1 MAVRARAIDMGG
13 GPHQAGR
20 QGDDGMSIWFKD
32 TETYDG
38 ARSAAKS
45 GMYAS
50 LGFAAM
56 LLIGLAVLFT
66 NNNAMMGVAA
76 LDPAAQMVAIALVC
90 GELAVALFAA
100 WRFYLGKGLVAG
112 SAALLIFVVE
122 IAMKIFAGPF
132 VGILW
137 YLVYLAIFLGLING
151 IRGAIALRQMGDAVE
166 VGETFQ

>member
-1 MAVRARAIDMGG
+1 
-13 GPHQAGR
+13 
-20 QGDDGMSIWFKD
+20 MSIWFKD

-38 ARSAAKS
+38 ARSATKS

-66 NNNAMMGVAA
+66 NNNAMIGAA
-76 LDPAAQMVAIALVC
+76 ELDPMAQTVAIAVVC

-100 WRFYLGKGLVAG
+100 WRFSLGKGLVAG

-122 IAMKIFAGPF
+122 IAMKIFSGPF

-137 YLVYLAIFLGLING
+137 YVVYLAIFLGLING
-151 IRGAIALRQMGDAVE
+151 IRGSIALRQIGDAVE
-166 VGETFQ
+166 VGDTFQ

>member
-1 MAVRARAIDMGG
+1 
-13 GPHQAGR
+13 
-20 QGDDGMSIWFKD
+20 MSVWFKD
-32 TETYDG
+32 TESHDG
-38 ARSAAKS
+38 ARSATKS

-56 LLIGLAVLFT
+56 LIIGIVVLYT
-66 NNNAMMGVAA
+66 NNNAMLGVAE
-76 LDPAAQMVAIALVC
+76 LDPRAKIVAIALVC
-90 GELAVALFAA
+90 GELAVALLAA

-112 SAALLIFVVE
+112 AATLLIFIVE

-137 YLVYLAIFLGLING
+137 YVVYLAIFLGLING